1 MKIDSWYRKIMDM
14 MIRISHLYGLEE
26 YFFEKIL
33 KGFTFKY
40 EKSDIKYLV
49 LWDECYANKELEM
62 LLNAFSKGL
71 NLKLQIVDDKI
82 TYENEVLGEMFSNSF
97 SLSLKKIILI
107 IKLQNRDLTNK
118 PFTHLYMIVSD
129 KMQTQL
135 ALRAINICRLGGLIS
150 YLDFS
155 NSIENSVMKAESLN
169 SLFIANVNGENVTV
183 LNTQTGN
190 EEEININEIYPYVI
204 SYVRGKSKCSSC
216 KDKEE

>member
-135 ALRAINICRLGGLIS
+135 ALRAINICRLGCLIS
-150 YLDFS
+150 YFEFS

>member
-97 SLSLKKIILI
+97 SFSLKKIILI

-150 YLDFS
+150 YFDFS

>member
-82 TYENEVLGEMFSNSF
+82 TYENEVLGEMSSNSF

-150 YLDFS
+150 YFEFS

>member
-150 YLDFS
+150 YFDFS
-155 NSIENSVMKAESLN
+155 NSIENYVMKAESLN

>member
-49 LWDECYANKELEM
+49 FLDECYANKELEM

-71 NLKLQIVDDKI
+71 NLKFQIVDDKI
-82 TYENEVLGEMFSNSF
+82 TYENEVLGEMVSNSF

-150 YLDFS
+150 YFDFS

>member
-14 MIRISHLYGLEE
+14 IIRISHLYGLEE

-49 LWDECYANKELEM
+49 FWDECYANKELEM

-71 NLKLQIVDDKI
+71 NLKFQIVDDKI
-82 TYENEVLGEMFSNSF
+82 TYENEVLGEMVSNSF

-150 YLDFS
+150 YFDFS

>member
-62 LLNAFSKGL
+62 LLNSFSKGL

-107 IKLQNRDLTNK
+107 IKLQNRDLTTK
-118 PFTHLYMIVSD
+118 PFTHLYMIVND

-150 YLDFS
+150 YFDFS

>member
-62 LLNAFSKGL
+62 LLNTFSKGL

-150 YLDFS
+150 YFDFS

-183 LNTQTGN
+183 LNTQAGN

>member
-71 NLKLQIVDDKI
+71 NLKFQIVDDKI

-97 SLSLKKIILI
+97 SLSLKRIILI

-150 YLDFS
+150 YFDFS

>member
-150 YLDFS
+150 YFVFS

>member
-33 KGFTFKY
+33 KGFIFKY

-150 YLDFS
+150 YFDFS

>member
-107 IKLQNRDLTNK
+107 IKLQ
-118 PFTHLYMIVSD
+118 
-129 KMQTQL
+129 
-135 ALRAINICRLGGLIS
+135 
-150 YLDFS
+150 
-155 NSIENSVMKAESLN
+155 
-169 SLFIANVNGENVTV
+169 
-183 LNTQTGN
+183 
-190 EEEININEIYPYVI
+190 
-204 SYVRGKSKCSSC
+204 
-216 KDKEE
+216 

>member
-71 NLKLQIVDDKI
+71 NLKFQIVDDKI

-97 SLSLKKIILI
+97 SLSLKRIILI

-135 ALRAINICRLGGLIS
+135 ALRAINICRLAGLIS
-150 YLDFS
+150 YFDFS

-190 EEEININEIYPYVI
+190 EEEININEIYPYII

>member
-150 YLDFS
+150 YFDFS

-190 EEEININEIYPYVI
+190 EEERKI
-204 SYVRGKSKCSSC
+204 
-216 KDKEE
+216 

>member
-107 IKLQNRDLTNK
+107 IKLQNRDLTTK

-150 YLDFS
+150 CFDFS

>member
-62 LLNAFSKGL
+62 LLNTFSKGL

-150 YLDFS
+150 YFDFS

>member
-14 MIRISHLYGLEE
+14 MIRISYLYGLEE

-49 LWDECYANKELEM
+49 LWDECYANEELEM

-150 YLDFS
+150 YFDFS

-183 LNTQTGN
+183 LNTQAGN

>member
-107 IKLQNRDLTNK
+107 IKLQNRDLTTK

-150 YLDFS
+150 YFDFS
-155 NSIENSVMKAESLN
+155 NSIENSVMKAEL
-169 SLFIANVNGENVTV
+169 LM
-183 LNTQTGN
+183 
-190 EEEININEIYPYVI
+190 
-204 SYVRGKSKCSSC
+204 
-216 KDKEE
+216 

>member
-135 ALRAINICRLGGLIS
+135 ALRVINICRLGGLIS
-150 YLDFS
+150 YFDFS

>member
-14 MIRISHLYGLEE
+14 MIRISQLYGLEE

-150 YLDFS
+150 YFDFS

>member
-150 YLDFS
+150 YFDFS

-216 KDKEE
+216 KGKEE

>member
-14 MIRISHLYGLEE
+14 MIRISNLYGLEE

>member
-49 LWDECYANKELEM
+49 FWDECYANKELEM

-107 IKLQNRDLTNK
+107 IKSQNRDLTNK
-118 PFTHLYMIVSD
+118 PFIHLYMIVSD
-129 KMQTQL
+129 KKQTQL

-150 YLDFS
+150 YFDFS

>member
-49 LWDECYANKELEM
+49 LWNECYANKELEM

-107 IKLQNRDLTNK
+107 IKLQNRDLTTK

-150 YLDFS
+150 YFDFS

-169 SLFIANVNGENVTV
+169 SLFNANVNGENVTV
-183 LNTQTGN
+183 LNTQTGK

>member
-82 TYENEVLGEMFSNSF
+82 TYENAVLVEMFSNSF

-150 YLDFS
+150 YFEFS

-190 EEEININEIYPYVI
+190 EEEININEIYHYVI

>member
-107 IKLQNRDLTNK
+107 IKLQNRDLTTK

>member
-49 LWDECYANKELEM
+49 FWDECYANKELEM

-107 IKLQNRDLTNK
+107 IKSQNRDLTNK

-129 KMQTQL
+129 KKQTQL

-150 YLDFS
+150 YFDFS

-204 SYVRGKSKCSSC
+204 SYIRGKSKCSSC

>member
-49 LWDECYANKELEM
+49 LWNECYANKELEM

-107 IKLQNRDLTNK
+107 IKLQNRDLTTK

-150 YLDFS
+150 YFDFS

-204 SYVRGKSKCSSC
+204 SYVRVKSKCSSC

>member
-150 YLDFS
+150 YFDFS

-169 SLFIANVNGENVTV
+169 SLFIANVNDENVTV

>member
-49 LWDECYANKELEM
+49 FWDECYANKELEM

-71 NLKLQIVDDKI
+71 NLKFQIVDDKI
-82 TYENEVLGEMFSNSF
+82 TYENEVLGEMVSNSF

-150 YLDFS
+150 YFDFS

>member
-49 LWDECYANKELEM
+49 LWNECYANKELEM

-107 IKLQNRDLTNK
+107 IKLQNRDLTTK

-150 YLDFS
+150 YFDFS

-190 EEEININEIYPYVI
+190 EEEININEIYPYAI

>member
-1 MKIDSWYRKIMDM
+1 M
-14 MIRISHLYGLEE
+14 
-26 YFFEKIL
+26 
-33 KGFTFKY
+33 
-40 EKSDIKYLV
+40 

-97 SLSLKKIILI
+97 FVFEKNYFN

-135 ALRAINICRLGGLIS
+135 ALRAINICLSWG
-150 YLDFS
+150 F
-155 NSIENSVMKAESLN
+155 
-169 SLFIANVNGENVTV
+169 
-183 LNTQTGN
+183 
-190 EEEININEIYPYVI
+190 NIF
-204 SYVRGKSKCSSC
+204 
-216 KDKEE
+216 

>member
-135 ALRAINICRLGGLIS
+135 ALRAINICRLGGLI
-150 YLDFS
+150 YYFDFS

>member
-49 LWDECYANKELEM
+49 FWDECYANKELEM

-71 NLKLQIVDDKI
+71 NLKLQIVDNKI

-107 IKLQNRDLTNK
+107 IKSQNRDLTNK

-129 KMQTQL
+129 KKQTQL

-150 YLDFS
+150 YFDFS

>member
-71 NLKLQIVDDKI
+71 NLKFQIVDDKI

-150 YLDFS
+150 YFDFS

>member
-49 LWDECYANKELEM
+49 FWDECYANKELEM

-82 TYENEVLGEMFSNSF
+82 TYENEVLGEMVSNSF

-129 KMQTQL
+129 KMQAQL

-150 YLDFS
+150 YFDFS

-183 LNTQTGN
+183 LNTQAGN

>member
-107 IKLQNRDLTNK
+107 IKLQNRDLTTK

-135 ALRAINICRLGGLIS
+135 TLRAINICRLGGLIS
-150 YLDFS
+150 YFDFS